1 MMNNLRLVIVAI
13 LSLIFTTSCINK
25 RTSKPTIT
33 VTVLPQKY
41 FADKIAGNKMEI
53 SCMIPAGSNPEA
65 YDPSPSQL
73 VNLSKS
79 KAYLAVG
86 NLGFELAWLDKLSK
100 NHPNLKVLNS
110 SDSIKLIINE
120 DNDTHDHLH
129 NTHSHI
135 GPDPHTWSSPKSARI
150 MAKNIYNAIVSID
163 PEHKKFYTKNYT
175 DLLLEI
181 NTLDV
186 EISKKLYSLKNR
198 SFLIYHPALTYLARD
213 YELNQYSVEFNGKEP
228 TPQHLKTLIEI
239 AKKEKIRVIF
249 VQKEFDVKNAQ
260 ILAEQA
266 NCKIAVIDPLSYNWG
281 KSILDIVNALSN
293 E

>member
-1 MMNNLRLVIVAI
+1 MMNNFRLVIVAL
-13 LSLIFTTSCINK
+13 LSLIFSTSCINK
-25 RTSKPTIT
+25 RTPKPIIT
-33 VTVLPQKY
+33 VSVMPQKY
-41 FADKIAGNKMEI
+41 FAEKIVGNKMEI

-73 VNLSKS
+73 VNLNKS
-79 KAYLAVG
+79 RAYLAVG

-100 NHPNLKVLNS
+100 NHPDLRVVNT
-110 SDSIKLIINE
+110 SDSIQLIHNA
-120 DNDTHDHLH
+120 DNDPDDHIH

-135 GPDPHTWSSPKSARI
+135 GPDPHTWSSPKSALI
-150 MAKNIYNAIVSID
+150 MAKNIYNAIIAVD
-163 PEHKKFYTKNYT
+163 PDNQKFYAKNYAS
-175 DLLLEI
+175 LILEI
-181 NTLDV
+181 KELDLEV
-186 EISKKLYSLKNR
+186 SKKLYQLNNR

-213 YELNQYSVEFNGKEP
+213 YMLNQFSVEFNGKEP
-228 TPQHLKTLIEI
+228 TPRHLKTLIEI

-266 NCKIAVIDPLSYNWG
+266 HCKIAVIDPLNYNWG
-281 KSILDIVNALSN
+281 KSIMDIVNALSN